1 MNRYYVQLN
10 VLERRRVHEMS
21 EDRDI
26 LLLKSVAKEII
37 EHVWKTEFYND
48 AEDYISYEDGERKEV
63 LRSEEEIEQINS
75 ELSRLKNDLVD
86 EIVEDFI
93 NNGINSMEDIAKSY
107 DKVREICYKRFEEYR
122 RQLWDVIRPEF
133 PSK

>member
-1 MNRYYVQLN
+1 
-10 VLERRRVHEMS
+10 MS
-21 EDRDI
+21 EDPDI

-48 AEDYISYEDGERKEV
+48 AENYILYKDPRRKRRP
-63 LRSEEEIEQINS
+63 RSEDEIRQIDS

-86 EIVEDFI
+86 EIAEEF
-93 NNGINSMEDIAKSY
+93 NSNGINSMEDITESY
-107 DKVREICYKRFEEYR
+107 EKVSEICYKKFEEHR
-122 RQLWDVIRPEF
+122 RRLWDVIKPGF

>member
-1 MNRYYVQLN
+1 
-10 VLERRRVHEMS
+10 VHEMS

>member
-1 MNRYYVQLN
+1 
-10 VLERRRVHEMS
+10 MS
-21 EDRDI
+21 EDRDT
-26 LLLKSVAKEII
+26 LLLRSVAKEII
-37 EHVWKTEFYND
+37 EHIWKTEFYND
-48 AEDYISYEDGERKEV
+48 AEDYILYEDGERKEV
-63 LRSEEEIEQINS
+63 LRPEEEIEQINS
-75 ELSRLKNDLVD
+75 ELSRLKNDLID

-107 DKVREICYKRFEEYR
+107 DKVRDICYNRFEEYR

>member
-1 MNRYYVQLN
+1 MNL
-10 VLERRRVHEMS
+10 LERRRVHEMS

-48 AEDYISYEDGERKEV
+48 AEDYILYQDPQRKRV
-63 LRSEEEIEQINS
+63 PRPEEEIEQINS
-75 ELSRLKNDLVD
+75 ELSMLKDDLID

-93 NNGINSMEDIAKSY
+93 ADGINSMEDITKSY
-107 DKVREICYKRFEEYR
+107 EKVREICYKRFGEYR
-122 RQLWDVIRPEF
+122 RQLWNVIKPEF